1 LCSSRARAATT
12 TVVMISTPL
21 SALDLTD
28 SRSAVAELRLQ
39 RVREAV
45 HDGTYRPPAELV
57 AEALLTSSLIGLP
70 PDPRVVAWAC

>member
-1 LCSSRARAATT
+1 
-12 TVVMISTPL
+12 MISTPL
-21 SALDLTD
+21 SDLDLTD
-28 SRSAVAELRLQ
+28 SRSANAELRLQ

-45 HDGTYRPPAELV
+45 HDGTYRPRAELV